1 MVTTKIVEKKIYNY
15 CVQIAIL
22 KQIILQIKKL
32 KKMLTTEQ
40 IINLARKQEWWNEFD
55 KNRVFSVEALALRAL
70 RIERY
75 EYFITGAF
83 IFGNSYWFTRAEQFA
98 KLCKEEENKNSVPEY
113 DLVASKKVVAR
124 FYINNQT
131 PSKELL
137 SKTSEILK
145 ESNIAYDYLKYEP
158 EEKAYVAYKNSA
170 SWVRR

>member
-1 MVTTKIVEKKIYNY
+1 
-15 CVQIAIL
+15 
-22 KQIILQIKKL
+22 
-32 KKMLTTEQ
+32 MLTTQQ

-55 KNRVFSVEALALRAL
+55 EKRHLSVEDLALHAL
-70 RIERY
+70 NTRRY
-75 EYFITGAF
+75 TSFLIGAF
-83 IFGNSYWFTRAEQFA
+83 IFDNLDWFTRAEQFA

-124 FYINNQT
+124 FYPNNQM
-131 PSKELL
+131 PSKGFL
-137 SKTSEILK
+137 SKIAETLK